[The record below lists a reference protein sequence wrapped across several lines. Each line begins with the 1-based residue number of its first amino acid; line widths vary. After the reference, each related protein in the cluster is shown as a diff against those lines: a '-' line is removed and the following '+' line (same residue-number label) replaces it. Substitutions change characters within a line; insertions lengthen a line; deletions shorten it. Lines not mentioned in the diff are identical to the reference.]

1 MEREDYGLSV
11 KVAELSKE
19 DNLQLAQ
26 AAQAIVTAF
35 GTLHDKGLIPDEA
48 LVDLSYRF
56 AGELVDV
63 EAALGQRGLQHSCR
77 PSRPS
82 NVSPYANDLSRPSAA
97 CCRAKTR
104 ACQA

>member
-35 GTLHDKGLIPDEA
+35 GALHDKGLIPDEA

-56 AGELVDV
+56 AGELARLYPYH
-63 EAALGQRGLQHSCR
+63 AAKASVSVRRSNRTRGISIMSGC
-77 PSRPS
+77 
-82 NVSPYANDLSRPSAA
+82 AGDI
-97 CCRAKTR
+97 
-104 ACQA
+104 

>member
-35 GTLHDKGLIPDEA
+35 GALHDKGLIPDEA
-48 LVDLSYRF
+48 LVDLSYQF

-63 EAALGQRGLQHSCR
+63 EEVLGRARGR
-77 PSRPS
+77 
-82 NVSPYANDLSRPSAA
+82 
-97 CCRAKTR
+97 
-104 ACQA
+104 